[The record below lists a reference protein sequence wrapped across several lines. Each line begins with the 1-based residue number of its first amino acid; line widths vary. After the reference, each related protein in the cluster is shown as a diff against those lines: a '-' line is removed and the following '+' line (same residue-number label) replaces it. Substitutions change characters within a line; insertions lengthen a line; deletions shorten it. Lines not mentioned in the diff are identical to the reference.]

1 MTNWHIFIILPS
13 LLLLSCQT
21 RKLEQIPITDSK
33 IPDNWSTKIKKLSS
47 DNNQTFWAESFN
59 IQRLTELITLAQ
71 KKNPDLISLTELTI
85 ATGEGATIA
94 GTKLMPIVN
103 AELTGSRTKRNLI
116 GFNFPDSST
125 SFTTNSFSSGINVSW
140 ELDLWGK
147 IKDSHSSSL
156 KRFNA
161 TLADLSAARLSL
173 SGQVAKTWFA
183 GLENSLQIKL
193 TQKTVNTYAQNR
205 SFINERYRK
214 GLATALEQNLAEA
227 SYQSS
232 LSILAQR
239 ERRRNQLAQSLQL
252 LTGEYPSGK
261 LDFNASENLPD
272 LRLPQ
277 LPPIPSKV
285 IQSRHDLTSAFMTLE
300 AAGLDLKIAK
310 KNLLPSFTLIGGPG
324 SRAESIKDLLD
335 EKYRVWDISGGISQ
349 PIFQAGRLKA
359 GIRKAK
365 AMQNSALAN
374 LKTLTLRA
382 FSEVEDSLN
391 SDILLEEEENSLETA
406 SQALSKAAEI
416 CWERYQKGV
425 IQIFDTLDTQRRSF
439 DAQSRL
445 LQLKKDRVFNRI
457 NLYLAIGMDAIPN
470 ES

>member
-21 RKLEQIPITDSK
+21 RQLEQIPITDSK

-406 SQALSKAAEI
+406 SQSLSKAAEI

-425 IQIFDTLDTQRRSF
+425 IEIFDTLDTQRRSF

>member
-391 SDILLEEEENSLETA
+391 SDLFLAKEENSLESA
-406 SQALSKAAEI
+406 SQALSEAAEI
-416 CWERYQKGV
+416 SWERYQKGV
-425 IQIFDTLDTQRRSF
+425 IAIFDTLDTQRRSF

>member
-406 SQALSKAAEI
+406 SQSLSKAAEI

-425 IQIFDTLDTQRRSF
+425 IEIFDTLDTQRRSF

>member
-21 RKLEQIPITDSK
+21 RQLEQIPITDSK

-425 IQIFDTLDTQRRSF
+425 IEIFDTLDTQRRSF
-439 DAQSRL
+439 DAQSSL

>member
-13 LLLLSCQT
+13 FLLLSCQT
-21 RKLEQIPITDSK
+21 RQLEQIPITDSK

-71 KKNPDLISLTELTI
+71 KKNQDLISLTELTI

-324 SRAESIKDLLD
+324 IRAESIKDLLD

-425 IQIFDTLDTQRRSF
+425 IEIFDTLDTQRRSF

>member
-1 MTNWHIFIILPS
+1 MTNWHILITVSP

-21 RKLEQIPITDSK
+21 RQLEQIPTSDSK
-33 IPDNWSTKIKKLSS
+33 IPDSWSTKIKELSS

-214 GLATALEQNLAEA
+214 GLATALEQKLAEA

-252 LTGEYPSGK
+252 FTGEYPSGE

-285 IQSRHDLTSAFMTLE
+285 VQSRHDLTSAFMTLE

-391 SDILLEEEENSLETA
+391 SDILLKEEENSLETA

-425 IQIFDTLDTQRRSF
+425 IEIFDTLDTQRRSF

-445 LQLKKDRVFNRI
+445 LQLKKVRVFNRI
-457 NLYLAIGMDAIPN
+457 NLYLAIGMNAIPN

>member
-335 EKYRVWDISGGISQ
+335 EKYRVWDISGGIIQ

>member
-1 MTNWHIFIILPS
+1 MTNWHILITVSP

-21 RKLEQIPITDSK
+21 RQLEQIPTSDSK
-33 IPDNWSTKIKKLSS
+33 IPHSWSTKIKELSS

-214 GLATALEQNLAEA
+214 GLATALEQKLAEA

-252 LTGEYPSGK
+252 FTGEYPSGE

-285 IQSRHDLTSAFMTLE
+285 VQSRHDLTSAFMTLE

-425 IQIFDTLDTQRRSF
+425 IEIFDTLDTQRRSF

-445 LQLKKDRVFNRI
+445 LQLKKVRVFNRI
-457 NLYLAIGMDAIPN
+457 NLYLAIGMNAIPN

>member
-1 MTNWHIFIILPS
+1 MTNWHILITVSP

-21 RKLEQIPITDSK
+21 RQLEQIPTSDSK
-33 IPDNWSTKIKKLSS
+33 IPDSWSTKIKELSS

-214 GLATALEQNLAEA
+214 GLATALEQKLAEA

-252 LTGEYPSGK
+252 FTGEYPSGE

-285 IQSRHDLTSAFMTLE
+285 VQSRHDLTSAFMTLE

-425 IQIFDTLDTQRRSF
+425 IEIFDTLDTQRRSF

-445 LQLKKDRVFNRI
+445 LQLKKVRVFNRI
-457 NLYLAIGMDAIPN
+457 NLYLAIGMNAIPN

>member
-1 MTNWHIFIILPS
+1 MINLHIFIILFS
-13 LLLLSCQT
+13 LLFLSCQT
-21 RKLEQIPITDSK
+21 RHLDEPPTTDSN
-33 IPDNWSTKIKKLSS
+33 IPKSWATKINESPS
-47 DNNQTFWAESFN
+47 DTNQTFWAESFN
-59 IQRLTELITLAQ
+59 IPSLTELIAQ
-71 KKNPDLISLTELTI
+71 SLKKNPDLISLSELTI
-85 ATGEGATIA
+85 VTGEDATIA
-94 GTKLMPIVN
+94 GTKLIPTAN

-125 SFTTNSFSSGINVSW
+125 SFTTNSFSSGINISW

-156 KRFNA
+156 KKFNA
-161 TLADLSAARLSL
+161 TLADLRAARLSL
-173 SGQVAKTWFA
+173 SGQVAKAWFA
-183 GLENSLQIKL
+183 ALENSLQIKL
-193 TQKTVNTYAQNR
+193 TQKTVNTFAQNR
-205 SFINERYRK
+205 SFIDERYRK
-214 GLATALEQNLAEA
+214 GLATALEQKLAEA

-239 ERRRNQLAQSLQL
+239 ERLRNQLAQSIQL
-252 LTGEYPSGK
+252 LTGEYPSGE
-261 LDFNASENLPD
+261 LDFNASQNLPD
-272 LRLPQ
+272 LQLPQ
-277 LPPIPSKV
+277 LPPTPSKV
-285 IQSRHDLTSAFMTLE
+285 IQSRHDLTAAFLSLE

-310 KNLLPSFTLIGGPG
+310 KNLLPSFTLMGGPG

-374 LKTLTLRA
+374 LKTVTLRA

-391 SDILLEEEENSLETA
+391 SDLFLAKEENSLESA
-406 SQALSKAAEI
+406 SLALSEAAEI
-416 CWERYQKGV
+416 SWERYQKGV
-425 IQIFDTLDTQRRSF
+425 IAIFDTLDTQRRSF

>member
-21 RKLEQIPITDSK
+21 RQLEQIPITDSK
-33 IPDNWSTKIKKLSS
+33 IPDNWSTQIKKLSS

-71 KKNPDLISLTELTI
+71 KKNSDLISLTELTI

-173 SGQVAKTWFA
+173 SGQVAKAWFA

-205 SFINERYRK
+205 SFINDRYRK
-214 GLATALEQNLAEA
+214 GLATALEQKLAEA

-232 LSILAQR
+232 LSILAKR
-239 ERRRNQLAQSLQL
+239 ERRGNQLAQSLQL
-252 LTGEYPSGK
+252 LTGEYPSGE

-277 LPPIPSKV
+277 LPPTPSKV
-285 IQSRHDLTSAFMTLE
+285 IQSRHDLTSAFLTLE

-324 SRAESIKDLLD
+324 SRAES
-335 EKYRVWDISGGISQ
+335 V
-349 PIFQAGRLKA
+349 
-359 GIRKAK
+359 
-365 AMQNSALAN
+365 
-374 LKTLTLRA
+374 
-382 FSEVEDSLN
+382 
-391 SDILLEEEENSLETA
+391 
-406 SQALSKAAEI
+406 
-416 CWERYQKGV
+416 
-425 IQIFDTLDTQRRSF
+425 
-439 DAQSRL
+439 
-445 LQLKKDRVFNRI
+445 KK
-457 NLYLAIGMDAIPN
+457 
-470 ES
+470 

>member
-1 MTNWHIFIILPS
+1 MIYWQILVILSS
-13 LLLLSCQT
+13 LLFLSCQT
-21 RKLEQIPITDSK
+21 RHLDKPPIIDSNTPK
-33 IPDNWSTKIKKLSS
+33 SWAMDLREFPS
-47 DNNQTFWAESFN
+47 DINKTYWAESFN
-59 IQRLTELITLAQ
+59 IPSLTEYIIHAH
-71 KKNPDLISLTELTI
+71 KKNPDLLSILELTI
-85 ATGEGATIA
+85 VKGEDATIA
-94 GTKLMPIVN
+94 GAKIMPSVN

-125 SFTTNSFSSGINVSW
+125 SFTTNSFSSGINISW

-147 IKDSHSSSL
+147 IKDSHSSSV

-161 TLADLSAARLSL
+161 TLADLRAARLSL

-183 GLENSLQIKL
+183 GLENRLQIKL
-193 TQKTVNTYAQNR
+193 TQKTVNTFAQNR

-214 GLATALEQNLAEA
+214 GLATALDLKLAEA

-252 LTGEYPSGK
+252 LTGEYPSGE
-261 LDFNASENLPD
+261 LDFNASENFPD

-277 LPPIPSKV
+277 LPPTPSKV
-285 IQSRHDLTSAFMTLE
+285 IQSRHDLTAAFLTLE
-300 AAGLDLKIAK
+300 ATGLDLKIAK
-310 KNLLPSFTLIGGPG
+310 KNLLPSFTLMGGPG
-324 SRAESIKDLLD
+324 SRAESVKDLLD

-374 LKTLTLRA
+374 LKAVTLRA

-391 SDILLEEEENSLETA
+391 SDVFLEKEENSLEAA
-406 SQALSKAAEI
+406 SQALSEAAVI
-416 CWERYQKGV
+416 SWERYQKGV
-425 IQIFDTLDTQRRSF
+425 IGIFDTLETQRRSF

-457 NLYLAIGMDAIPN
+457 NLYLAIGRDAIPN

>member
-425 IQIFDTLDTQRRSF
+425 IEIFDTLDTQRRSF

>member
-21 RKLEQIPITDSK
+21 RQLEQIPITDSK

-425 IQIFDTLDTQRRSF
+425 IEIFDTLDTQRRSF